1 MKLKTL
7 IASASL
13 VLGFSSIALA
23 QPAVTYSASAPGA
36 YGAAVVSGHRLDD
49 NCDPRTGA
57 PLAAP
62 VNYNSYGGYD
72 NGYNGYDG
80 WNTGLR
86 GWRTPPISR
95 AVTLASDVRFPSYGQ
110 SEIRVGTGAGR
121 FDAVQISADGGRTF
135 LRQVAV
141 EFTDGRMQVVGDI
154 NRTLV
159 GNQAY
164 TLDLDGN
171 RRAIKRVIVYT
182 SQNPQVRRWNSGAF
196 NVIAL

>member
-23 QPAVTYSASAPGA
+23 QPAVTYSATAPGA
-36 YGAAVVSGHRLDD
+36 YGAAVVSGQRLDD

-57 PLAAP
+57 PIATP
-62 VNYNSYGGYD
+62 VA
-72 NGYNGYDG
+72 YNGYDG
-80 WNTGLR
+80 HEGWSAGLR
-86 GWRTPPISR
+86 GWRTPPVSR
-95 AVTLASDVRFPSYGQ
+95 AVTLASDVRFPYQGQ
-110 SEIRVGTGAGR
+110 SEIRVGAGAGR

-196 NVIAL
+196 NVTAL